1 MRNKK
6 QTCSAAVIKRDNKF
20 QSNSQEHTHA
30 PDPTRCIT
38 AKVSLKAK
46 NIATKDFFRSA
57 RAIVSEAK
65 SEVTGLTEVE
75 PINEDYLTRVT
86 NRKREQLRPE
96 EPNDLDFE
104 VNVIKKIFLCAIQL
118 YTNYVNE
125 CRKKGKRKVQGVPQS
140 QTAAL
145 PRHQEEEETE
155 IGTNCTNV
163 RKALRLALSSP
174 SGLKN
179 TITKRHKVRHKTNPR
194 AE

>member
-6 QTCSAAVIKRDNKF
+6 QICSAAVIERDNKF
-20 QSNSQEHTHA
+20 QSNSQEHMHA

-96 EPNDLDFE
+96 EPKDLDFE
-104 VNVIKKIFLCAIQL
+104 VNVIKKAL
-118 YTNYVNE
+118 YKICE
-125 CRKKGKRKVQGVPQS
+125 
-140 QTAAL
+140 
-145 PRHQEEEETE
+145 
-155 IGTNCTNV
+155 
-163 RKALRLALSSP
+163 
-174 SGLKN
+174 
-179 TITKRHKVRHKTNPR
+179 
-194 AE
+194 